1 MYIQYTSIDLASLLI
16 YQVSRVILLQ
26 WLFPLLQKH
35 LVSGLG
41 STLGF
46 FTRAAADLPFHE
58 VSLLA
63 LALLET
69 SGFTNHQQL
78 MLLLDFY
85 FRGVKH
91 REYLK
96 DHHIYPWYV
105 IVHHEALAAWWQWLW
120 RNITISSGRS
130 TPTWFKWLLHSD
142 NLSTSSTIELLSLV
156 CRLRKSSEVSYL
168 LTWARAWNPNFSPRN
183 ISYVPRRFEI
193 VFGASILNRLTELSR
208 SHQNVYVRCSQ
219 HPQTTF
225 EVQHTE
231 RCIKDISLLWSNEDN
246 PQFTDLVR
254 IIATINF
261 QLNFL

>member
-58 VSLLA
+58 VSLLT

-105 IVHHEALAAWWQWLW
+105 IVHHEALTAWWQWLW
-120 RNITISSGRS
+120 RTITVLSGRS
-130 TPTWFKWLLHSD
+130 TPTRFKWLSHSD
-142 NLSTSSTIELLSLV
+142 NLSTSSTIELFSLSLQAKKIV
-156 CRLRKSSEVSYL
+156 GGLIPLDVGTSLKSQFQPSKHLICSAMFRKRLWCLYL
-168 LTWARAWNPNFSPRN
+168 NH
-183 ISYVPRRFEI
+183 
-193 VFGASILNRLTELSR
+193 LTELSR
-208 SHQNVYVRCSQ
+208 SYQNVYVRCSQ

-225 EVQHTE
+225 GVPHTE
-231 RCIKDISLLWSNEDN
+231 RCIKDISFLLS
-246 PQFTDLVR
+246 
-254 IIATINF
+254 A
-261 QLNFL
+261 

>member
-105 IVHHEALAAWWQWLW
+105 IVHHEALTAWWQWLW
-120 RNITISSGRS
+120 RTITVLSGRS
-130 TPTWFKWLLHSD
+130 TPTRFKWLLYSD
-142 NLSTSSTIELLSLV
+142 NLSTSSTIELFSLV
-156 CRLRKSSEVSYL
+156 CRLRKSSEVLYL
-168 LTWARAWNPNFSPRN
+168 LTWARAWNPNFSPQN
-183 ISYVPRRFEI
+183 ISYVSRRFKN
-193 VFGASILNRLTELSR
+193 VFGASTLNRLTELSR
-208 SHQNVYVRCSQ
+208 CYQNVYVWCSQ

-225 EVQHTE
+225 WGSAHWAVH
-231 RCIKDISLLWSNEDN
+231 
-246 PQFTDLVR
+246 
-254 IIATINF
+254 
-261 QLNFL
+261 

>member
-35 LVSGLG
+35 SVSGLG

-46 FTRAAADLPFHE
+46 FTRATADLLFHE

-96 DHHIYPWYV
+96 DHLSLICYSSSRSSSSLVAMTLEKHHYLIWKINSHSIQV
-105 IVHHEALAAWWQWLW
+105 IVALRQ
-120 RNITISSGRS
+120 
-130 TPTWFKWLLHSD
+130 
-142 NLSTSSTIELLSLV
+142 
-156 CRLRKSSEVSYL
+156 SEHK
-168 LTWARAWNPNFSPRN
+168 
-183 ISYVPRRFEI
+183 
-193 VFGASILNRLTELSR
+193 LN
-208 SHQNVYVRCSQ
+208 
-219 HPQTTF
+219 
-225 EVQHTE
+225 
-231 RCIKDISLLWSNEDN
+231 D
-246 PQFTDLVR
+246 
-254 IIATINF
+254 
-261 QLNFL
+261 

>member
-1 MYIQYTSIDLASLLI
+1 MYIQYTSIDSLLI

-46 FTRAAADLPFHE
+46 STRATADLLFHE

-91 REYLK
+91 RELLK
-96 DHHIYPWYV
+96 DHHVYP
-105 IVHHEALAAWWQWLW
+105 
-120 RNITISSGRS
+120 
-130 TPTWFKWLLHSD
+130 
-142 NLSTSSTIELLSLV
+142 
-156 CRLRKSSEVSYL
+156 
-168 LTWARAWNPNFSPRN
+168 
-183 ISYVPRRFEI
+183 
-193 VFGASILNRLTELSR
+193 
-208 SHQNVYVRCSQ
+208 
-219 HPQTTF
+219 
-225 EVQHTE
+225 
-231 RCIKDISLLWSNEDN
+231 
-246 PQFTDLVR
+246 
-254 IIATINF
+254 
-261 QLNFL
+261 

>member
-46 FTRAAADLPFHE
+46 FIEQQLICRFK

-85 FRGVKH
+85 FRDVKQ

-96 DHHIYPWYV
+96 DHHLYP
-105 IVHHEALAAWWQWLW
+105 
-120 RNITISSGRS
+120 
-130 TPTWFKWLLHSD
+130 
-142 NLSTSSTIELLSLV
+142 
-156 CRLRKSSEVSYL
+156 
-168 LTWARAWNPNFSPRN
+168 
-183 ISYVPRRFEI
+183 
-193 VFGASILNRLTELSR
+193 
-208 SHQNVYVRCSQ
+208 
-219 HPQTTF
+219 
-225 EVQHTE
+225 
-231 RCIKDISLLWSNEDN
+231 
-246 PQFTDLVR
+246 
-254 IIATINF
+254 
-261 QLNFL
+261 

>member
-1 MYIQYTSIDLASLLI
+1 MYIQYTSVDLACLLI

-46 FTRAAADLPFHE
+46 FTRAAAELPFHE

-85 FRGVKH
+85 FRGVKTSRIPQGSSSLSLICYSSSRSSSSLVAMTLEKH
-91 REYLK
+91 HYL
-96 DHHIYPWYV
+96 I
-105 IVHHEALAAWWQWLW
+105 W
-120 RNITISSGRS
+120 RT
-130 TPTWFKWLLHSD
+130 TPTRFKWLLHSD
-142 NLSTSSTIELLSLV
+142 NLSTSSSIELYPLV

-168 LTWARAWNPNFSPRN
+168 LTWARA
-183 ISYVPRRFEI
+183 
-193 VFGASILNRLTELSR
+193 
-208 SHQNVYVRCSQ
+208 
-219 HPQTTF
+219 
-225 EVQHTE
+225 
-231 RCIKDISLLWSNEDN
+231 
-246 PQFTDLVR
+246 
-254 IIATINF
+254 
-261 QLNFL
+261 

>member
-105 IVHHEALAAWWQWLW
+105 IVHHEALAAWWQWLR
-120 RNITISSGRS
+120 RNYHYFIWKINSH
-130 TPTWFKWLLHSD
+130 L
-142 NLSTSSTIELLSLV
+142 IQV
-156 CRLRKSSEVSYL
+156 IVVLRQSEHKL
-168 LTWARAWNPNFSPRN
+168 NDWA
-183 ISYVPRRFEI
+183 
-193 VFGASILNRLTELSR
+193 
-208 SHQNVYVRCSQ
+208 
-219 HPQTTF
+219 
-225 EVQHTE
+225 
-231 RCIKDISLLWSNEDN
+231 
-246 PQFTDLVR
+246 
-254 IIATINF
+254 
-261 QLNFL
+261 FLP